1 MKYLIANWKAHKTL
15 DDVKDWIKIFK
26 ENLSSEFDQTTIILA
41 ASTPHLSFL
50 KNEIEGLSNVYCSA
64 QSVSDVYDGSYTGE
78 VTAKALE
85 GIASYCIVGHSER
98 RTKGET
104 QEQIDA
110 QISNLKASKIT
121 PILCIRT
128 VDDFPT
134 GYSGIVAYEHPEAIG
149 TGNNTDVNVVMEV
162 FKNLNLSEDS
172 TFLYGASVDE
182 NNCKEY
188 LEHPE
193 IKGFIV
199 GTASLNPK
207 QFIKIAEKI

>member
-1 MKYLIANWKAHKTL
+1 
-15 DDVKDWIKIFK
+15 
-26 ENLSSEFDQTTIILA
+26 
-41 ASTPHLSFL
+41 
-50 KNEIEGLSNVYCSA
+50 
-64 QSVSDVYDGSYTGE
+64 
-78 VTAKALE
+78 
-85 GIASYCIVGHSER
+85 
-98 RTKGET
+98 
-104 QEQIDA
+104 
-110 QISNLKASKIT
+110 
-121 PILCIRT
+121 
-128 VDDFPT
+128 
-134 GYSGIVAYEHPEAIG
+134 
-149 TGNNTDVNVVMEV
+149 MEV